1 MDYTVDVKEDG
12 LYSFD
17 ATVASSSSNGRFHLA
32 EYGLDSLSYLTEFM
46 EVPNTGGKGQ
56 WKKLHGSIMTE
67 LKAGRHVF
75 TLLVE
80 QGGFNIKDITFN
92 RYEEADGSCLLKVS
106 AGPYGVGDHVTVTS
120 RATARNSSVREV
132 RFYAD
137 NLLIGTATTSPY
149 ECTFIPSEMR
159 KYNITAIA
167 VNAEGKEKQSK
178 ICEVNVTSSTPLAI
192 QSVVSDEVEAPAYNV
207 MGQPVGA
214 DYRGI
219 VIKNG
224 KKLMR
229 K

>member
-1 MDYTVDVKEDG
+1 M
-12 LYSFD
+12 
-17 ATVASSSSNGRFHLA
+17 
-32 EYGLDSLSYLTEFM
+32 
-46 EVPNTGGKGQ
+46 
-56 WKKLHGSIMTE
+56 
-67 LKAGRHVF
+67 F
-75 TLLVE
+75 TLLIDN
-80 QGGFNIKDITFN
+80 GKFSFKDITFK
-92 RYEEADGSCLLKVS
+92 RFEEAEGSCLVKVS
-106 AGPYGVGDHVTVTS
+106 AGPYGVGDHVTVSARATS
-120 RATARNSSVREV
+120 RNSTVSEV

-137 NLLIGTATTSPY
+137 NILIGTATAAPY

-159 KYNITAIA
+159 KYTIRAIA
-167 VNAEGKEKQSK
+167 VDAEGKEKISTVR
-178 ICEVNVTSSTPLAI
+178 EVNVTSSTPLAI

>member
-1 MDYTVDVKEDG
+1 
-12 LYSFD
+12 
-17 ATVASSSSNGRFHLA
+17 
-32 EYGLDSLSYLTEFM
+32 M

-178 ICEVNVTSSTPLAI
+178 ICEVNVTSSTPLTI
-192 QSVVSDEVEAPAYNV
+192 QSVVSDEVETPAYNV